1 MSARRRAAGRLQTGI
16 LPGVSVPPFSP
27 QPEITAP
34 QKTRV
39 LLLCGGQSGEHAV
52 SLMSAQSVLAAL
64 PASHFEV
71 TPLVI
76 DAAGRWLGR
85 ADTARVLGGAQDSA
99 APVSSELRPYEVAGF
114 DVIWPLL
121 HGPNGEDGTVQGF
134 LTLTGAA
141 YVGSGVLGSA
151 ASMDK
156 VMTKQVLA
164 SVGVPQVEYRLVTRQ
179 AWRSAPESVRI
190 AAGSLGY
197 PQFVKPANL
206 GSSVGISRA
215 AGPEDLEAAL
225 DLAFSLDRRVILEA
239 AASHKPRELEVGI
252 LGNDAPQA
260 SPVGEL
266 RFEALFYDYT
276 TKYTEGQASMHIPAP
291 VPAEVAIRV
300 RELALTAFKALDC
313 AGLARIDF
321 FYVEETGEL
330 YLNEVNT
337 MPGFTTTSMYP
348 KLWEAAGLS
357 YAELVTRLVELAQEE
372 R

>member
-1 MSARRRAAGRLQTGI
+1 MSSAGAEPVNPDR
-16 LPGVSVPPFSP
+16 
-27 QPEITAP
+27 
-34 QKTRV
+34 KTRV
-39 LLLCGGQSGEHAV
+39 LLLCGGQSGEHDV
-52 SLMSAQSVLAAL
+52 SLMSARSVLAAL
-64 PASHFEV
+64 PSGTFEV
-71 TPLVI
+71 TPLLI
-76 DAAGRWLGR
+76 DRSGRWLGR
-85 ADTARVLGGAQDSA
+85 GETARVLERPGEEA
-99 APVSSELRPYEVAGF
+99 APGGELRPYEVAGF
-114 DVIWPLL
+114 DVVWPLL
-121 HGPNGEDGTVQGF
+121 HGPHGEDGTVQGF

-164 SVGVPQVEYRLVTRQ
+164 SAGVPQVDYRLITRHAWKNDPARVEAQ
-179 AWRSAPESVRI
+179 AQA
-190 AAGSLGY
+190 LGY

-215 AGPEDLEAAL
+215 AHPGELAAAL

-239 AASHKPRELEVGI
+239 ATAFKPRELEVGI
-252 LGNDAPQA
+252 LGNDAPTA

-266 RFEALFYDYT
+266 RFEGLFYDYD
-276 TKYTEGQASMHIPAP
+276 TKYTEGRATMHIPAP
-291 VPAEVAIRV
+291 VPPEVALQV
-300 RELALTAFKALDC
+300 RELALRAFKALDC

-337 MPGFTTTSMYP
+337 MPGFTATSMYP

-357 YAELVTRLVELAQEE
+357 YPELVTRLIELAQEE